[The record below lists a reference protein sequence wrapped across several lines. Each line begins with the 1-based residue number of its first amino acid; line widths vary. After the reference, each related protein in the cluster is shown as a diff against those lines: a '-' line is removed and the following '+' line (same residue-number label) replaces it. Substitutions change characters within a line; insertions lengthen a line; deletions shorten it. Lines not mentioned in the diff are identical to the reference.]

1 MISWRLTVPAV
12 LVAAA
17 AAGCIA
23 YFITPAPPQL
33 IEADQRLAPT
43 VPSSTGHPHTALSTN
58 SQPPTTQD
66 DIIAYQRAADAI
78 LKRAQ
83 NAKASADEPPLV
95 MERIPLPKRRPL
107 PRP

>member
-17 AAGCIA
+17 IAGCIA
-23 YFITPAPPQL
+23 YFVTPTPPQL
-33 IEADQRLAPT
+33 IKADQQSPSTAPKAT
-43 VPSSTGHPHTALSTN
+43 GRPDSAASKNVEPPSTE
-58 SQPPTTQD
+58 D
-66 DIIAYQRAADAI
+66 DITAYQRAAEAI

-83 NAKASADEPPLV
+83 NAKASADEPAIAGPV
-95 MERIPLPKRRPL
+95 PLPRRRPL

>member
-23 YFITPAPPQL
+23 YFVTPAPPQL
-33 IEADQRLAPT
+33 IEADQRSPPT
-43 VPSSTGHPHTALSTN
+43 VPSSTGHPDTGVSTN
-58 SQPPTTQD
+58 SQPPTTED
-66 DIIAYQRAADAI
+66 DITAYQRAAEAI

-83 NAKASADEPPLV
+83 NAEASANEPLFTG
-95 MERIPLPKRRPL
+95 RIPLPKKRPL